1 MSKQIAFFDHQNYI
15 EKVCG
20 NNVDFSTVEIIS
32 KKRKQC
38 RISDQQNYVEKIA
51 YKQRAFFDQRK

>member
-32 KKRKQC
+32 KK
-38 RISDQQNYVEKIA
+38 
-51 YKQRAFFDQRK
+51 